1 MENWGYPDFGNFG
14 NFGNFG
20 KMENLHIKTDEN

>member
-1 MENWGYPDFGNFG
+1 MENWGYPDFG